1 MLTHPRPPV
10 ELPEL
15 VDAYAETGQAI
26 LDLGMTC
33 RPDDFDKPS
42 PLPGWSVKDVL
53 SHVTGTEHLLNGGQ
67 DRQVQVPDYAWLHS
81 DFARFIEQAVEVRRS
96 RSGGEVV
103 GEWRDLLPKR
113 IAAFADP
120 ALAPDAV
127 VQGPFG
133 PTELTNLL
141 HLRVVDMWC
150 HEQDLRD
157 ALHRIGNLDS
167 AGAAAFTSDI
177 LAAFPARAAR
187 RADLT
192 VGSVVI
198 IDCTGPI
205 MARQGIRIVEGSD
218 GRPYAESLFS
228 GTAHVDKVNDDTG
241 EIIPLPLGKI
251 TTIRLSTE
259 ALTRRGAG
267 RVPTA
272 ELRYTVEGDEAA
284 AIRVLDSLA
293 ITP

>member
-1 MLTHPRPPV
+1 MLTHPQPPV

-33 RPDDFDKPS
+33 RPEDFDKPTL
-42 PLPGWSVKDVL
+42 LPGWSVKDVIA
-53 SHVTGTEHLLNGGQ
+53 HVTGTEHLLNGGQ
-67 DRQVQVPDYAWLHS
+67 DRQVEVPDYEWLHS
-81 DFARFIEQAVEVRRS
+81 DFARFIEQPVEVRRS

-113 IAAFADP
+113 VAGFQDP
-120 ALAPDAV
+120 ALAPDTV

-141 HLRVVDMWC
+141 HLRLVDMWC

-157 ALHRIGNLDS
+157 ALRRIGNLDS

-177 LAAFPARAAR
+177 LTAFPARAAQ
-187 RADLT
+187 RADLKI
-192 VGSVVI
+192 GSVVI

-205 MARQGIRIVEGSD
+205 MARQGIRIVQSSD

-228 GTAHVDKVNDDTG
+228 GTAHVDKVNDETG
-241 EIIPLPLGKI
+241 EVMTLPPGKI

-267 RVPTA
+267 RIATSD
-272 ELRYTVEGDEAA
+272 LRYSVEGDEAA
-284 AIRVLDSLA
+284 AARVLDSLA